1 MSICSTSFSFGGS
14 PVSVRSEQ
22 RAKGCG
28 CVGVYFFG
36 VRVLHVFFFVRPR
49 FACQT
54 VFISC
59 RCRSRCSR
67 SQRCQCFIFFVAN
80 CNCNFVF
87 GYNELALSCVFNLAA
102 RERST
107 ENLRCERE
115 KVGERV
121 GAASPFSLFYLPFSL
136 SPSLFLSVS
145 F

>member
-1 MSICSTSFSFGGS
+1 VCGCCTFSS
-14 PVSVRSEQ
+14 SLDPDLPVKLSLSAVAAAVAALVRS
-22 RAKGCG
+22 AASAL
-28 CVGVYFFG
+28 F
-36 VRVLHVFFFVRPR
+36 
-49 FACQT
+49 
-54 VFISC
+54 
-59 RCRSRCSR
+59 
-67 SQRCQCFIFFVAN
+67 FFVAN

-121 GAASPFSLFYLPFSL
+121 GAASPFSLFHLPFSLSL